1 MSVLRRN
8 MFNRGG
14 YAHRGTGIAS
24 GFLPV
29 RMHEGGELPPDHK
42 HTYMPDK
49 SDAEVMNL
57 LQAGSLTTT
66 TPGNTYQGTEVPTL
80 EELYEEKLPT
90 AKKLF
95 GEPAKPTPGGEL
107 VFPWLMNLSAS
118 LMSGKSLQGGF
129 GGALEI
135 IGNAM
140 RESTPALTEAMALR
154 KAGERANRAE
164 EIEAAKIAYQSAE
177 TERASLLD
185 QASSL
190 ESTKLKLDAP
200 EIGDTL
206 FLVPENKAHLPTNV
220 IMAYQK
226 EETIDG
232 KRIKNLYNFDGTL
245 LDGKFTTYTGKAKPK
260 DFSGVNV
267 RFTIPGETEDE
278 VAVSMYGKGYNELD
292 DMQKQSVIDKIEE
305 YEPIETERMAIGK
318 FEQDLDGDWGVKYYY
333 KDDENVEHE
342 LPGNA
347 VIIAREGDA
356 SEVGQTMDKKEEKAL
371 MEQEIAG
378 TKFILKAIEAWS
390 VISAQPGAATD
401 VGNLAGVMDRIVA
414 DAKAL
419 VAVMGGTYEVDHAAM
434 ENYMEEDLGIAT
446 AKLRSVYLDLAISRA
461 VFVEGGTR
469 VTDRDVINQLNII
482 GAKGKSPEAALV
494 LLQDFVD
501 FVARDYWVEHKI
513 RAEKNKL
520 IEPVDE
526 FYLLRNLK
534 LPWRTTG
541 TIAEGNENNTTIGP
555 SDDDDE
561 VRKKILEIL
570 EEREKD

>member
-1 MSVLRRN
+1 MGVLNRN

-14 YAHRGTGIAS
+14 YAHRGTGITS
-24 GFLPV
+24 GLMPV
-29 RMHEGGELPPDHK
+29 RMHEGGVPDHK

-49 SDAEVMNL
+49 SDAEVMEL

-66 TPGNTYQGTEVPTL
+66 TPGDTYQGTEVPTL
-80 EELYEEKLPT
+80 EELYEKKLPT

-129 GGALEI
+129 GGAMEI

-154 KAGERANRAE
+154 KAEERANRAE

-190 ESTKLKLDAP
+190 ESTRLKLDAP
-200 EIGDTL
+200 EIGETL
-206 FLVPENKAHLPTNV
+206 FLVPENKAHLPQNV
-220 IMAYQK
+220 VMAYQK

-232 KRIKNLYNFDGTL
+232 KRIKNLYNFDGEL
-245 LDGKFTTYTGKAKPK
+245 LDGKFTTYTGKTKPK
-260 DFSGVNV
+260 DFSGINV
-267 RFTIPGETEDE
+267 RFTIPGETEED
-278 VAVSMYGKGYNELD
+278 
-292 DMQKQSVIDKIEE
+292 
-305 YEPIETERMAIGK
+305 EPITTERMAVGR

-333 KDDENVEHE
+333 KDDLGQEHE

-356 SEVGQTMDKKEEKAL
+356 SEVGQTMDMKEQKAL

-378 TKFILKAIEAWS
+378 TKFILKAIDAWT
-390 VISAQPGAATD
+390 VINSQPGAATD
-401 VGNLAGVMDRIVA
+401 VGNLAEFADRIVA
-414 DAKAL
+414 DAKAF
-419 VAVMGGTYEVDHAAM
+419 VAVMGGTYEVDHDAM
-434 ENYMEEDLGIAT
+434 DNYLKEDLGIAS

-469 VTDRDVINQLNII
+469 VTDRDVINQMNII
-482 GAKGKSPEAALV
+482 GARGKSPEAALV

-526 FYLLRNLK
+526 NYLLRNLK

-541 TIAEGNENNTTIGP
+541 TIAEGNDNNTTIGP
-555 SDDDDE
+555 DSDDDE

-570 EEREKD
+570 EEREKNK